1 MSLVS
6 KNWEDGVTMGIL
18 SFLKR
23 RKKHKR
29 PTCAAVIA
37 AAGSS
42 TRMGQDKLLM
52 FLDDAPVI
60 VHTMLA
66 FEQCD
71 LVDKI
76 ILVTRSDMI
85 VDMNSLCRD
94 YGLSKVTDIISGG
107 ENRSQSVLK
116 GVIAAGDAEYVMI
129 HDGARP
135 LVSEEVIADTF
146 NAAVEFGAAAPGVRV
161 KDTIKIVK
169 GDLVTSTPDRDSLVA
184 VQTPQVFYT
193 GLIKGALSRALENN
207 ESFSDDCAAVEAI
220 GMSVHITK
228 GDYRNIKIT
237 TQEDYITACALI
249 SGEVLV

>member
-1 MSLVS
+1 
-6 KNWEDGVTMGIL
+6 MGIL
-18 SFLKR
+18 SFLI
-23 RKKHKR
+23 KKKKQKR

-37 AAGSS
+37 AAGNS

-52 FLDDAPVI
+52 LLDGIPVI

-66 FEQCD
+66 FEQCS

-76 ILVTRSDMI
+76 VVVTKSELI
-85 VDMNSLCRD
+85 ASINTLCRD
-94 YGLSKVTDIISGG
+94 YGVTKVTDIVRGG
-107 ENRSQSVLK
+107 DNRSQSVLN
-116 GVIAAGDAEYVMI
+116 GVLAVGDIEYVMI

-135 LVSEEVIADTF
+135 LVTQEVIHDAF
-146 NAAVEFGAAAPGVRV
+146 NVAVEFGAAAPGVRV